1 MPTIVGSNTEELLLA
16 SRNCASVAD
25 RLSGVTTTINSSLDT
40 TSWKGPNATQF
51 RTSWAE
57 EGSLQVQQ
65 AALHVRQLA
74 AKLVTEANQQTDA
87 SKAGS
92 SPPSKFGPLLP
103 GVAGVG
109 YAGGSGG
116 RVPVGAPPVTGVGSP
131 SSSPPTTAPRLTTP
145 PTTKAPATT
154 SPTTTKATPKPT
166 TPPTTSPPTTS
177 PKPANVPVTGNGNA
191 TGLDPGF
198 ASNLTAFTDAATK
211 AGYRIQVF
219 SGYRSQAKQDALF
232 AAAVKKYGSEK
243 AARKWVAKS
252 SNHTRGIACDL
263 YINGQRMDL
272 NATGKVGEG
281 TKWAHD
287 NAQKFGLHFPMSWEN
302 WHIEPS
308 STPDKG

>member
-25 RLSGVTTTINSSLDT
+25 RLSGVTTTINNSLDT

-131 SSSPPTTAPRLTTP
+131 SSSPPTT
-145 PTTKAPATT
+145 
-154 SPTTTKATPKPT
+154 TKATPKPT
-166 TPPTTSPPTTS
+166 TPPKQTTPPTTS
-177 PKPANVPVTGNGNA
+177 PPKPTTPPTTSQKPANVPVTGNGNA

-272 NATGKVGEG
+272 NAPGKVGEG